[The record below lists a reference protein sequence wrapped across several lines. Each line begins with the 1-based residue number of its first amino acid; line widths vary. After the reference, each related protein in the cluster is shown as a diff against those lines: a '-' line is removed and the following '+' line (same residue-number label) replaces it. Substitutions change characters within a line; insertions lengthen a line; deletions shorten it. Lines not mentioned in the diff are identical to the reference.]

1 MKARSAILGFC
12 YLINN
17 STTQPDSCYI
27 ISVIIRI
34 GLENNFEHRSLAW
47 ALDLP
52 GCFAYG
58 TNASEAL
65 ATMLRAVLGYKAWLE
80 SHTPES
86 WMADLGDFDIR
97 LVETFEDYTIDED
110 FEIAETGYEV
120 DAFFRHDWKPL
131 HKTDI
136 ERGLQLLKWTRADL
150 MELAGA
156 IPPDRFDLVLPG
168 EKWSIRGVLAH
179 LAKSEFWYL
188 SRLDLASGRRE
199 DLPEDVFESLLHVR
213 ALVDAILPTLEDSIL
228 VTGKSGEFWSPRKLL
243 RVAIWHELD
252 HTNHILKMLSA

>member
-1 MKARSAILGFC
+1 M
-12 YLINN
+12 
-17 STTQPDSCYI
+17 
-27 ISVIIRI
+27 IIRI

-58 TNASEAL
+58 GSGSEAL
-65 ATMLRAVLGYKAWLE
+65 AGMPRAVLGYKAWLE

-86 WMADLGDFDIR
+86 WIADLGDFDIR
-97 LVETFEDYTIDED
+97 LVETFEDYTIDGN
-110 FEIAETGYEV
+110 FELAESGYEV

-131 HKTDI
+131 RKTDI
-136 ERGLQLLKWTRADL
+136 ERGMQLLKWTRVDL
-150 MELAGA
+150 MELVSA
-156 IPPDRFDLVLPG
+156 IPSDRFDLELPG
-168 EKWSIRGVLAH
+168 EKWSLRGVLGHVAR
-179 LAKSEFWYL
+179 SEFWYL

-199 DLPEDVFESLLHVR
+199 DLPSDVFESLPFVR
-213 ALVDAILPTLEDSIL
+213 AQLDAILPTLEDCSL